1 MTENKAQTL
10 LTDWAMS
17 LIEPDHIPVS
27 TEVNVL
33 AGEANYS
40 GKHAYRSDIPLYK
53 GGKTLLD
60 YRSDI
65 SRLLENELTKT
76 QLEATFLYFATPKNS
91 FSKVGRALD
100 CSIDVVS
107 RAVKKAINLLKVKL
121 I

>member
-27 TEVNVL
+27 SEVNVL

-65 SRLLENELTKT
+65 SRMLENELTTT

-91 FSKVGRALD
+91 FAKVGRALD
-100 CSIDVVS
+100 CSHDSVS
-107 RAVKKAINLLKVKL
+107 WSVKKATAIIKTNLV
-121 I
+121 

>member
-27 TEVNVL
+27 TEVNIL
-33 AGEANYS
+33 AGEPNYS
-40 GKHAYRSDIPLYK
+40 GKYAYRSDIPLYK

-60 YRSDI
+60 YRTDI
-65 SRLLENELTKT
+65 SIMLENELTTT

-91 FSKVGRALD
+91 FSKVSRALD
-100 CSIDVVS
+100 CSIDTV
-107 RAVKKAINLLKVKL
+107 RWAVKKAINLLKVKL